1 MFLNMFDEPVGE
13 LFGGSASATENRR
26 VVGTGDL
33 HVSTLLKFCLYIFK
47 FTHIYIYMYIDY
59 NVYIQ

>member
-33 HVSTLLKFCLYIFK
+33 HVSTLLKFCLYIFNL
-47 FTHIYIYMYIDY
+47 HIYIYIIY
-59 NVYIQ
+59 